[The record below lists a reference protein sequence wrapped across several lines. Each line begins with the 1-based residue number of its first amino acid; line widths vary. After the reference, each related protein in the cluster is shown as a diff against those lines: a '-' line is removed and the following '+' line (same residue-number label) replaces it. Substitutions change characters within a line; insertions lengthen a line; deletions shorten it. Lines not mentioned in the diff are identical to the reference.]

1 MSNREKLREE
11 EKKKQHKVAAPPKQ
25 EPEDVIR
32 SPLPQKDS
40 FDQ

>member
-1 MSNREKLREE
+1 MSNRINLREE
-11 EKKKQHKVAAPPKQ
+11 EKKKNKVATPPKQ

-40 FDQ
+40 FE

>member
-1 MSNREKLREE
+1 MKKENVPEE
-11 EKKKQHKVAAPPKQ
+11 ERKKKMAGPPKQ

-40 FDQ
+40 FEK